1 MFTNQDET
9 DNYET
14 DANGWLMIDRFIPKD
29 KKIWSPFFCTG
40 KQKEIF
46 RLMGHD
52 IIHEDRDF
60 FSYMPTED
68 FDLIVDNPSFSNFKE
83 VAFRLKMIDKPFII
97 IARSNLL
104 LCRWFQRLFCNS
116 LQVIIPDKR
125 MTFTHLTNPKRG
137 YTPPFGCFYYC
148 YKMELEKD
156 LIFI

>member
-1 MFTNQDET
+1 MFTNQDDT

-14 DANGWLMIDRFIPKD
+14 DPNGWLMIERFIPKD

-68 FDLIVDNPSFSNFKE
+68 FDLIIDNPSFSNFKE
-83 VAFRLKMIDKPFII
+83 VRPSPENDRQTIYYY
-97 IARSNLL
+97 ST
-104 LCRWFQRLFCNS
+104 FQ
-116 LQVIIPDKR
+116 
-125 MTFTHLTNPKRG
+125 
-137 YTPPFGCFYYC
+137 PPIVSMVPASF
-148 YKMELEKD
+148 L
-156 LIFI
+156 